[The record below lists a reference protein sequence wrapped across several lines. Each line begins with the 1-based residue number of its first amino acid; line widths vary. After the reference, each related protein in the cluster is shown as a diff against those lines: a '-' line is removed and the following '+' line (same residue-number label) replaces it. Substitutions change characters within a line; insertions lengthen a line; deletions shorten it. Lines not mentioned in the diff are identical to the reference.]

1 MINGITWHGMHSQ
14 LDFGATLIERDTN
27 FPEKERITERVP
39 YSSVTYDFTELYGK
53 ASYPERE
60 LKYKF
65 VISDERG
72 IHYLKKRVDKFKKWL
87 YNPIS
92 KSELYEDK
100 ETEYH
105 FKAVCTQ
112 ITENYTHPV
121 KCEITVTFK
130 ADPYRMP
137 SVPPERTAIPISDC
151 RYPDIDGDGRVT
163 AADASMILEAAANI
177 GAGHPS
183 GLTPEQELL
192 ADTNRDGIIDATDA
206 AFVQQFVAQC
216 GAGIWTDS
224 ESGWTDFINYN
235 LDKMS
240 EVL

>member
-151 RYPDIDGDGRVT
+151 RYPDIDGDGRSHRRRCFYDTGSGGEYRCRASVRTDTGTGT
-163 AADASMILEAAANI
+163 AC
-177 GAGHPS
+177 
-183 GLTPEQELL
+183 
-192 ADTNRDGIIDATDA
+192 RY
-206 AFVQQFVAQC
+206 
-216 GAGIWTDS
+216 
-224 ESGWTDFINYN
+224 ESGRYHRRNRCSFCAAVCRTVWCRY
-235 LDKMS
+235 LDG
-240 EVL
+240 